1 MKTNHASDLTKTF
14 LERNAQRVSQ
24 ATTKEEV
31 TYYAWYAMGSIW
43 AFSMCEEISISDR
56 QLWLRHI
63 ESLEAKRKAEL
74 SQGGDRTS
82 HRNLWLELRETIAA
96 KQKADLSQGGDR

>member
-14 LERNAQRVSQ
+14 LARNAQQVSQ
-24 ATTKEEV
+24 ATTTEEV

-43 AFSMCEEISISDR
+43 AFSMCDEISISDR

-74 SQGGDRTS
+74 SQGGDR
-82 HRNLWLELRETIAA
+82 
-96 KQKADLSQGGDR
+96 

>member
-63 ESLEAKRKAEL
+63 QSLEAKRKAEL
-74 SQGGDRTS
+74 SQGGDR
-82 HRNLWLELRETIAA
+82 
-96 KQKADLSQGGDR
+96 